1 MHPIIKYV
9 ICYIQHGGAAFP
21 FTAIVGQET
30 MKRALLLN
38 AVNPGIVI
46 ASILAETGIFSWLSS
61 FTRPF
66 CKISGLSDVCIL

>member
-1 MHPIIKYV
+1 
-9 ICYIQHGGAAFP
+9 
-21 FTAIVGQET
+21 